1 METIDA
7 FAAAYPLD
15 ILIADYN
22 VDDQKAMKTLLTQL
36 GYAPDEATSDSE
48 VLRMA
53 AIREYDVI
61 LMDIRIPGIERVID
75 APRSQ
80 GRMGREPAGASDVR
94 PILIAIA
101 AVAAKDFR
109 TTTLQARMDSSLTL
123 PMDRQELLLQLK
135 ACSVLAG
142 KCCVK

>member
-7 FAAAYPLD
+7 FATAYPLD
-15 ILIADYN
+15 ILIADYD
-22 VDDQKAMKTLLTQL
+22 VDDREAIKILLTQL
-36 GYAPDEATSDSE
+36 GYAPDEAASDGE

-53 AIREYDVI
+53 GVRQYDVI
-61 LMDIRIPGIERVID
+61 LMDIRIPGIERVVD
-75 APRSQ
+75 APRSKDQ
-80 GRMGREPAGASDVR
+80 RERKATGTNDVR
-94 PILIAIA
+94 PILIAIS

-109 TTTLQARMDSSLTL
+109 TRSLMARMDSCITR